1 MAEVASHNTL
11 DDIWICISGQAY
23 NITPYVSKHPG
34 GVLPLENLAGKDVT
48 DAFRNYHPD
57 YVFRKILPSF

>member
-34 GVLPLENLAGKDVT
+34 GVLPLENLAG
-48 DAFRNYHPD
+48 
-57 YVFRKILPSF
+57 